1 MPFIGFFVN
10 VLRIKEV
17 AECANRNQK
26 QSYSEFKLKTKLI
39 KSTKPV
45 TDRFLYH
52 VTNLFSMGLNE
63 DLLEELKKREY
74 TEEQIE
80 RYFSLIKYVYIG
92 QNIRNE
98 GILQSDEKL
107 KENKQIVDTL
117 LKDGLIVEQ
126 KWYRLKLFLLSNQGI
141 QVGETLIADEIR
153 DKKEAIKSELE
164 NYPQLLVGFLV
175 NHFVSYSLAFDLEDI
190 EVFDWRDLILNDDR
204 VKDRTLKI
212 FDLLKE
218 NGLAI
223 ITNDYV
229 STRGGEK
236 REKKY
241 VICSEVRKLLQNFY
255 SIGGLSSKDILDC
268 KVAYIISENLQ
279 YSRKGDAFSIS
290 LDELKKTGDFNSA
303 YSLLKDDLNKYQ
315 EGGFVNVTYNIEGDA
330 RIFIVNKDEF
340 EEAITYSSNN
350 KIDKLLGVSWETFEE
365 EPEEELTYEQ
375 IIDKNK
381 DIVLELIENKRRLYL
396 LTAQLSHGKSMFNS
410 NPNTELFG
418 LKLIDPIYDE
428 NELRDFIINLH
439 QLVIESSAN
448 KILRFIENKDLRK
461 NKKQKNNE
469 ISPNEFFEIVDES
482 DEEERKMFE
491 DSREI
496 LNNIHNLRNHYS
508 HLQDSIK
515 IYESNLIFKKLIDI
529 EVPTNEEEFSEIQ
542 TVLLEKTRDA
552 LDKLCEVFINVVRKR
567 KSDMGDK
574 TIYS

>member
-1 MPFIGFFVN
+1 
-10 VLRIKEV
+10 
-17 AECANRNQK
+17 
-26 QSYSEFKLKTKLI
+26 
-39 KSTKPV
+39 
-45 TDRFLYH
+45 
-52 VTNLFSMGLNE
+52 MGLNE

-107 KENKQIVDTL
+107 KENKQIVETL
-117 LKDGLIVEQ
+117 LKDGIIVAQ
-126 KWYRLKLFLLSNQGI
+126 KWYKLELFLLSNQGI
-141 QVGETLIADEIR
+141 EVGEILIAGEINK
-153 DKKEAIKSELE
+153 KKEIIKSELE
-164 NYPQLLVGFLV
+164 KYPQLLVGFIV
-175 NHFVSYSLAFDLEDI
+175 NHLVSDSLAFDLEDTQ
-190 EVFDWRDLILNDDR
+190 VFDWRDLILNDTR
-204 VKDRTLKI
+204 VKNWILK
-212 FDLLKE
+212 FFNLLKE
-218 NGLAI
+218 NELAI

-229 STRGGEK
+229 STKGGEK

-279 YSRKGDAFSIS
+279 YGEKGDAFSIS

-428 NELRDFIINLH
+428 NGLRDFIINLH

-448 KILRFIENKDLRK
+448 QILKFIK
-461 NKKQKNNE
+461 NEDFWNSKREENNE
-469 ISPNEFFEIVDES
+469 ISPKEFIEIVEEA
-482 DEEERKMFE
+482 DEEKMQLFE

-496 LNNIHNLRNHYS
+496 LNNLHNLRNHYS
-508 HLQDSIK
+508 HLQDSK
-515 IYESNLIFKKLIDI
+515 RFYESGMIFKKLINI
-529 EVPTNEEEFSEIQ
+529 AFPTTDEEFFEAQ
-542 TVLLEKTRDA
+542 TVLLEKTKDA
-552 LDKLCEVFINVVRKR
+552 LDNLCEVFINVTRNRKL
-567 KSDMGDK
+567 KKGDK

>member
-1 MPFIGFFVN
+1 
-10 VLRIKEV
+10 
-17 AECANRNQK
+17 
-26 QSYSEFKLKTKLI
+26 
-39 KSTKPV
+39 
-45 TDRFLYH
+45 
-52 VTNLFSMGLNE
+52 MGLNE
-63 DLLEELKKREY
+63 DLFEELKKRGC
-74 TEEQIE
+74 TEEQKE
-80 RYFSLIKYVYIG
+80 RYLSLIRYVYVG

-126 KWYRLKLFLLSNQGI
+126 KWYRLELFSLSNQGI
-141 QVGETLIADEIR
+141 QLGETLIAEEIR
-153 DKKEAIKSELE
+153 EKKELIKSELE

-175 NHFVSYSLAFDLEDI
+175 NHFVSHSLAFDLEDI
-190 EVFDWRDLILNDDR
+190 EVYDWRDLILTDDR
-204 VKDRTLKI
+204 VKDWTLKF

-268 KVAYIISENLQ
+268 KVAYIILENIR
-279 YSRKGDAFSIS
+279 YREKGDTFSIS

-303 YSLLKDDLNKYQ
+303 YSLLKYDLNKYQ
-315 EGGFVNVTYNIEGDA
+315 EGGLVTVSYNIDGDA
-330 RIFIVNKDEF
+330 IIFIVNKDEF
-340 EEAITYSSNN
+340 EEEITYSYNN
-350 KIDKLLGVSWETFEE
+350 KIDKLLGVSRETFEE
-365 EPEEELTYEQ
+365 ELEEELTYEQ

-428 NELRDFIINLH
+428 NDLRDFIINLH

-448 KILRFIENKDLRK
+448 QILRFIKNEDFWNSKREEN
-461 NKKQKNNE
+461 NK
-469 ISPNEFFEIVDES
+469 ISPKEFIETVEEA
-482 DEEERKMFE
+482 DEEQMKLFE
-491 DSREI
+491 DARGI
-496 LNNIHNLRNHYS
+496 LNNLHNLRNHYS

-515 IYESNLIFKKLIDI
+515 FYESSMVFKKLIDI
-529 EVPTNEEEFSEIQ
+529 EFPTNEEEFSEIQ
-542 TVLLEKTRDA
+542 TVLLEKTREA
-552 LDKLCEVFINVVRKR
+552 LDNLCEVFKNVIRKR